1 MGGKA
6 TTGRTWPGGS
16 RLLKLTSK
24 DLFQNAGLRLEHLDL
39 RLAAGMEPSRN
50 CITAMQKTCL
60 QRSLKS
66 TSAGNWRATCTE
78 KNPSLAG

>member
-24 DLFQNAGLRLEHLDL
+24 DLFQNAGLRLEHLVL
-39 RLAAGMEPSRN
+39 R
-50 CITAMQKTCL
+50 
-60 QRSLKS
+60 
-66 TSAGNWRATCTE
+66 
-78 KNPSLAG
+78 